1 MSALDTR
8 DDLRELAE
16 HYETVASLD
25 LTPDPSGVRGVPGSR
40 VPPGAQAILDAD
52 EVGRVIGEV
61 DAWAEFLVHVLVDE
75 RMEIGG
81 SAHVQ
86 AAATPGRLRYA
97 GDRADHFLD
106 HDDEL
111 LRLAFADDLHEH
123 LKAMRRLSKRA
134 LRFVRTGMACQDP
147 TCTGQYV
154 SALPRAGQQADGA
167 ITCDR
172 CKHQVPHS
180 VWSSWPRARVEWV
193 TVEHAARI
201 AGVSVPAVKMRA
213 SRLKWRRQ
221 GTGREVRY
229 HVADVRGEVSNIPA

>member
-40 VPPGAQAILDAD
+40 VPPGAQAILDED
-52 EVGRVIGEV
+52 EVGRVVGEV
-61 DAWAEFLVHVLVDE
+61 DAWAEFLVHVLADE
-75 RMEIGG
+75 QDARTGPTTV
-81 SAHVQ
+81 A
-86 AAATPGRLRYA
+86 RLRHV
-97 GDRADHFLD
+97 GEWADHFLS

-111 LRLAFADDLHEH
+111 LRLAFTDDLHEH

-134 LRFVRTGMACQDP
+134 LRFVRTGTPCQDP

-154 SALPRAGQQADGA
+154 ADLPRVGKPTAGD

-172 CKHQVPHS
+172 CKHKVPHS

-201 AGVSVPAVKMRA
+201 AGVGVGAVKMRA

-229 HVADVRGEVSNIPA
+229 HVDDVRGEVAAATA